1 MTNITSMSE
10 DIRAQ
15 LGGRERQIIET
26 VYRLGKAT
34 VREVRDALPNPPSY
48 SAVRAMLNLLETKG
62 LLRHEQT
69 GLKYVYLPVVAT
81 KKARKSVLRHLVST
95 FFNGSPAAAAAALLE
110 MSAEEIS
117 AEEKGHLTAL
127 IKRAE
132 KEGR

>member
-1 MTNITSMSE
+1 MSE

-15 LGGRERQIIET
+15 LGSRERQIVET

-34 VREVRDALPNPPSY
+34 VGEVRDALPNPPSY

-62 LLRHEQT
+62 HLRHEQK

-81 KKARKSVLRHLVST
+81 GKARKSALRHLVST
-95 FFNGSPAAAAAALLE
+95 FFNGSPVAAAAALLE
-110 MSAEEIS
+110 MSAEELS
-117 AEEKGHLTAL
+117 PQEKEHLNAL
-127 IKRAE
+127 IERAE

>member
-1 MTNITSMSE
+1 MNE

-26 VYRLGKAT
+26 VYWLGKAT
-34 VREVRDALPNPPSY
+34 VREVRDALPDPPSY
-48 SAVRAMLNLLETKG
+48 SAVRAMLNLLENKG
-62 LLRHEQT
+62 LLRHERK
-69 GLKYVYLPVVAT
+69 GLKYVYLPVVAARQ
-81 KKARKSVLRHLVST
+81 ARKSALRHLVST

-117 AEEKGHLTAL
+117 AEETEHLTAL

>member
-1 MTNITSMSE
+1 MNE

-34 VREVRDALPNPPSY
+34 VREVRDALPDPPSY
-48 SAVRAMLNLLETKG
+48 SAVRAMLNLLENKG
-62 LLRHEQT
+62 LLRHEQK
-69 GLKYVYLPVVAT
+69 GLKYVYLPVVAARQ
-81 KKARKSVLRHLVST
+81 ARKSALRHLVST

-110 MSAEEIS
+110 MSAEKIS
-117 AEEKGHLTAL
+117 AEEKEHLTAI

-132 KEGR
+132 MEGR